1 MVSHMQPLLG
11 RFVYATMDIMREEQ
25 SEEQNEEHSVDS
37 ADTSIDNDEYID
49 TQHVMTLLH
58 VSKSTVCR
66 MIQSGRLVD
75 ARQDE
80 SKRWHVRRACVM
92 EVLEQL
98 RTKRAKHVTCASKP
112 RKQRAWYDI
121 QPIIEMVEMVE
132 MVEIDDDSSAA
143 D

>member
-1 MVSHMQPLLG
+1 MC
-11 RFVYATMDIMREEQ
+11 EEQ
-25 SEEQNEEHSVDS
+25 SEEHIEEHGVDGADS
-37 ADTSIDNDEYID
+37 ADALIDNDEYID
-49 TQHVMTLLH
+49 TQHVMALLH

-66 MIQSGRLVD
+66 MIQSGRLADV
-75 ARQDE
+75 RQDE

-132 MVEIDDDSSAA
+132 IDDDSSAA

>member
-1 MVSHMQPLLG
+1 MCN
-11 RFVYATMDIMREEQ
+11 DQ
-25 SEEQNEEHSVDS
+25 SEEHSEKHSEEHSVDS
-37 ADTSIDNDEYID
+37 ADTSINNDEYID

-66 MIQSGRLVD
+66 MIQSGRLAD

-98 RTKRAKHVTCASKP
+98 RAKRVRYVKRVSKP

-121 QPIIEMVEMVE
+121 QPIIETI
-132 MVEIDDDSSAA
+132 EIDGEGGGEGDTAH
-143 D
+143 

>member
-1 MVSHMQPLLG
+1 MCK
-11 RFVYATMDIMREEQ
+11 EQ
-25 SEEQNEEHSVDS
+25 SEEHGVDSVD
-37 ADTSIDNDEYID
+37 APIDNDEYID

-66 MIQSGRLVD
+66 MIQSGRLAD

-98 RTKRAKHVTCASKP
+98 RARRAKRVSKP

-132 MVEIDDDSSAA
+132 MVEIDDDASAA

>member
-1 MVSHMQPLLG
+1 MC
-11 RFVYATMDIMREEQ
+11 EEQ
-25 SEEQNEEHSVDS
+25 SEEHIEEHGVDGADS
-37 ADTSIDNDEYID
+37 ADALIDNDEYID
-49 TQHVMTLLH
+49 TQHVMALLH

-66 MIQSGRLVD
+66 MIQSGRLAD

-98 RTKRAKHVTCASKP
+98 RTKRAKHVICASKP

-132 MVEIDDDSSAA
+132 IDDDSSAA

>member
-1 MVSHMQPLLG
+1 MSK
-11 RFVYATMDIMREEQ
+11 EQ
-25 SEEQNEEHSVDS
+25 SEEQSKEYSEDQSETHRVDGTDVS
-37 ADTSIDNDEYID
+37 QSTDDAVDTDEADDANEYID

-66 MIQSGRLVD
+66 MIQSGRLAD

-98 RTKRAKHVTCASKP
+98 RAKRVRYVKRVSKP

-121 QPIIEMVEMVE
+121 QPIIETI
-132 MVEIDDDSSAA
+132 EIDGEGGGEGDTAH
-143 D
+143 

>member
-1 MVSHMQPLLG
+1 MC
-11 RFVYATMDIMREEQ
+11 EEQ
-25 SEEQNEEHSVDS
+25 SEEHIEEHGVDGADS
-37 ADTSIDNDEYID
+37 ADALIDNDEYID

-66 MIQSGRLVD
+66 MIQSGRLAD

-80 SKRWHVRRACVM
+80 SKCWHVRRACVM

-132 MVEIDDDSSAA
+132 IDDDASAA

>member
-1 MVSHMQPLLG
+1 MC
-11 RFVYATMDIMREEQ
+11 EEQ
-25 SEEQNEEHSVDS
+25 SEEHIEEHGVDGADS
-37 ADTSIDNDEYID
+37 ADALIDNDEYID
-49 TQHVMTLLH
+49 TQHVMALLH

-66 MIQSGRLVD
+66 MIQSGRLAD

-121 QPIIEMVEMVE
+121 QPIIEMVE
-132 MVEIDDDSSAA
+132 IDDDSSAA

>member
-1 MVSHMQPLLG
+1 MC
-11 RFVYATMDIMREEQ
+11 EEQ
-25 SEEQNEEHSVDS
+25 SEEHIEEHGVDGV
-37 ADTSIDNDEYID
+37 DTSIDNDEYID

-66 MIQSGRLVD
+66 MIQSGRLAD

-98 RTKRAKHVTCASKP
+98 RAKRVRYVSRTAKP

-121 QPIIEMVEMVE
+121 QPIIETIE
-132 MVEIDDDSSAA
+132 MVEIDDDA
-143 D
+143 DDDGVAD

>member
-132 MVEIDDDSSAA
+132 IDDDSSAA

>member
-1 MVSHMQPLLG
+1 MHDEQSK
-11 RFVYATMDIMREEQ
+11 EQ
-25 SEEQNEEHSVDS
+25 SEEHIEEHGVDGADS
-37 ADTSIDNDEYID
+37 ADALIDNDEYID

-66 MIQSGRLVD
+66 MIQSGRLAD

-98 RTKRAKHVTCASKP
+98 RAKRARYVSKP

-121 QPIIEMVEMVE
+121 QPIIETIETI
-132 MVEIDDDSSAA
+132 EIDDD

>member
-1 MVSHMQPLLG
+1 MC
-11 RFVYATMDIMREEQ
+11 EEQ
-25 SEEQNEEHSVDS
+25 SEEHIEEHGVDGADS
-37 ADTSIDNDEYID
+37 ADALIDNDEYID
-49 TQHVMTLLH
+49 TQHVMALLH

-66 MIQSGRLVD
+66 MIQSGRLADV
-75 ARQDE
+75 RQDE

-132 MVEIDDDSSAA
+132 IDDDASAA

>member
-1 MVSHMQPLLG
+1 MVLHMQLLLG
-11 RFVYATMDIMREEQ
+11 RFVYAMMDTMCEDQ
-25 SEEQNEEHSVDS
+25 SEEQIEECVVDD

-49 TQHVMTLLH
+49 TQHVMMLLH

-66 MIQSGRLVD
+66 MIQSGRLAD

-98 RTKRAKHVTCASKP
+98 RTKRAKHATCASKP

-132 MVEIDDDSSAA
+132 IDDDASAA

>member
-1 MVSHMQPLLG
+1 MCNDH
-11 RFVYATMDIMREEQ
+11 
-25 SEEQNEEHSVDS
+25 SEEHSEEHSEKHSEKHSEEHSVDS
-37 ADTSIDNDEYID
+37 ADTSINNDEYID
-49 TQHVMTLLH
+49 TQHVMALLH

-66 MIQSGRLVD
+66 MIQSGRLAD

-98 RTKRAKHVTCASKP
+98 CAKRVKRVRYASKP

-121 QPIIEMVEMVE
+121 QPIIEMVEIE
-132 MVEIDDDSSAA
+132 GGADETQIDNDTDDASVV

>member
-37 ADTSIDNDEYID
+37 ADALIDNDEYID

-66 MIQSGRLVD
+66 MIQSGRLAD

-121 QPIIEMVEMVE
+121 QPIIEMVE
-132 MVEIDDDSSAA
+132 IDDDSSAA

>member
-1 MVSHMQPLLG
+1 
-11 RFVYATMDIMREEQ
+11 MRDDQ
-25 SEEQNEEHSVDS
+25 SKEHIEEHGVDG
-37 ADTSIDNDEYID
+37 ADALIDNDEYID

-66 MIQSGRLVD
+66 MIQSGRLAD

-80 SKRWHVRRACVM
+80 FKRWHVRRACVM

-98 RTKRAKHVTCASKP
+98 RTKRVRYVSRTAKP

-121 QPIIEMVEMVE
+121 QPIIETI
-132 MVEIDDDSSAA
+132 EIEDDNNDNDGGVAG
-143 D
+143 

>member
-1 MVSHMQPLLG
+1 MC
-11 RFVYATMDIMREEQ
+11 EEQ
-25 SEEQNEEHSVDS
+25 SEEQSEEHIEEHGVDGADS
-37 ADTSIDNDEYID
+37 ADALIDNDEYID

-66 MIQSGRLVD
+66 MIQSGRLAD

-98 RTKRAKHVTCASKP
+98 RAKRVRYVSRTAKP

-121 QPIIEMVEMVE
+121 QPIIETIEI
-132 MVEIDDDSSAA
+132 VEIEDDNNDNDGGVAG
-143 D
+143 

>member
-1 MVSHMQPLLG
+1 MVSHNLQPLLG
-11 RFVYATMDIMREEQ
+11 RFVYATMDDMREEP
-25 SEEQNEEHSVDS
+25 NEEPSVDS
-37 ADTSIDNDEYID
+37 VDTSIDNDEYID

-66 MIQSGRLVD
+66 MIQSGRLAD

-98 RTKRAKHVTCASKP
+98 RAKRIRYVSRTAKP

-121 QPIIEMVEMVE
+121 QPIIETI
-132 MVEIDDDSSAA
+132 EIEDDNNGNDGGVAG
-143 D
+143 

>member
-1 MVSHMQPLLG
+1 MC
-11 RFVYATMDIMREEQ
+11 EEQ
-25 SEEQNEEHSVDS
+25 SEEHIEEHGVDGADS
-37 ADTSIDNDEYID
+37 ADALIDNDEYID

-66 MIQSGRLVD
+66 MIQSGRLADV
-75 ARQDE
+75 RQDE

-132 MVEIDDDSSAA
+132 IDDDSSAA

>member
-1 MVSHMQPLLG
+1 MG
-11 RFVYATMDIMREEQ
+11 AFVYATLDDMRKDQSEDQ
-25 SEEQNEEHSVDS
+25 SEEHSADS
-37 ADTSIDNDEYID
+37 ADALIDNDEYID

-66 MIQSGRLVD
+66 MIQSGRLAD

-98 RTKRAKHVTCASKP
+98 RAKRAKRVSKP

-121 QPIIEMVEMVE
+121 QPIIETI
-132 MVEIDDDSSAA
+132 EIDDDGDVDDDSDDGVA

>member
-1 MVSHMQPLLG
+1 MCN
-11 RFVYATMDIMREEQ
+11 DQ
-25 SEEQNEEHSVDS
+25 SEEHSEKHSEEHSVDS
-37 ADTSIDNDEYID
+37 ADTSINNDEYID

-66 MIQSGRLVD
+66 MIQSGRLAD

-98 RTKRAKHVTCASKP
+98 RAKRVRCASKP

-121 QPIIEMVEMVE
+121 QPIIEMVEIE
-132 MVEIDDDSSAA
+132 GGADDDNDGDDVSVV

>member
-1 MVSHMQPLLG
+1 MC
-11 RFVYATMDIMREEQ
+11 EEQ
-25 SEEQNEEHSVDS
+25 SEEHIEEHGVDGVDGADS
-37 ADTSIDNDEYID
+37 ADALIDNDEYID

-66 MIQSGRLVD
+66 MIQSGRLAD

-121 QPIIEMVEMVE
+121 QPIIEMVE
-132 MVEIDDDSSAA
+132 IDDDASAA

>member
-1 MVSHMQPLLG
+1 MC
-11 RFVYATMDIMREEQ
+11 EEQ
-25 SEEQNEEHSVDS
+25 SEEHIEEHGVDGADS
-37 ADTSIDNDEYID
+37 ADALIDNDEYID

-66 MIQSGRLVD
+66 MIQSGRLAD

-80 SKRWHVRRACVM
+80 SKRWYVRRACVM

-132 MVEIDDDSSAA
+132 IDDDASAA

>member
-1 MVSHMQPLLG
+1 MC
-11 RFVYATMDIMREEQ
+11 EEQ
-25 SEEQNEEHSVDS
+25 SEEQSEEHIEEHGVDGADS
-37 ADTSIDNDEYID
+37 ADALIDNDEYID

-66 MIQSGRLVD
+66 MIQSGRLAD

-80 SKRWHVRRACVM
+80 SKRWHVRRTCVM

-132 MVEIDDDSSAA
+132 IDDDSSAA

>member
-1 MVSHMQPLLG
+1 
-11 RFVYATMDIMREEQ
+11 MRNDQSKEH
-25 SEEQNEEHSVDS
+25 SEEHIENHSVDS
-37 ADTSIDNDEYID
+37 ADTSINNDEYID

-66 MIQSGRLVD
+66 MIQSGRLAD

-98 RTKRAKHVTCASKP
+98 RAKRVRYVSRTAKP

-121 QPIIEMVEMVE
+121 QPIIETIE
-132 MVEIDDDSSAA
+132 MVEIDDDA
-143 D
+143 DDDSVAD

>member
-1 MVSHMQPLLG
+1 MH
-11 RFVYATMDIMREEQ
+11 EEQ
-25 SEEQNEEHSVDS
+25 SEEHSVDD
-37 ADTSIDNDEYID
+37 ADTSINNDEYID

-66 MIQSGRLVD
+66 MIQSGRLAD

-132 MVEIDDDSSAA
+132 IDDDA
-143 D
+143 DDGSVVD

>member
-1 MVSHMQPLLG
+1 
-11 RFVYATMDIMREEQ
+11 MRDDQ
-25 SEEQNEEHSVDS
+25 SKEHIEEHGVDG
-37 ADTSIDNDEYID
+37 ADALIDNDEYID

-66 MIQSGRLVD
+66 MIQSGRLAD

-98 RTKRAKHVTCASKP
+98 RAKRVRYVSRTAKP

-121 QPIIEMVEMVE
+121 QPIIETI
-132 MVEIDDDSSAA
+132 EIEDDNNDNDGGVAG
-143 D
+143 

>member
-1 MVSHMQPLLG
+1 MC
-11 RFVYATMDIMREEQ
+11 EEQ
-25 SEEQNEEHSVDS
+25 SEEQSEEHIEEHGVDGADS
-37 ADTSIDNDEYID
+37 ADALIDNDEYID

-66 MIQSGRLVD
+66 MIQSGRLAD

-132 MVEIDDDSSAA
+132 IDDDSSAA

>member
-1 MVSHMQPLLG
+1 MC
-11 RFVYATMDIMREEQ
+11 EEQ
-25 SEEQNEEHSVDS
+25 SEEHIEEHGVDGADS
-37 ADTSIDNDEYID
+37 ADALIDNDEYID

-66 MIQSGRLVD
+66 MIQSGRLAD

>member
-1 MVSHMQPLLG
+1 MC
-11 RFVYATMDIMREEQ
+11 EEQ
-25 SEEQNEEHSVDS
+25 SEEHIEEHGVDGADS
-37 ADTSIDNDEYID
+37 ADALIDNDEYID

-66 MIQSGRLVD
+66 MIQSGRLAD

-112 RKQRAWYDI
+112 RKHRAWYDI

>member
-1 MVSHMQPLLG
+1 MC
-11 RFVYATMDIMREEQ
+11 EEQ
-25 SEEQNEEHSVDS
+25 SEEHIEEHGVDGADS
-37 ADTSIDNDEYID
+37 ADALIDNDEYID

-66 MIQSGRLVD
+66 MIQSGRLAD

-98 RTKRAKHVTCASKP
+98 RAKRVRYVSRTAKP

-121 QPIIEMVEMVE
+121 QPIIETIE
-132 MVEIDDDSSAA
+132 MVEIDDDA
-143 D
+143 DDGSVVD

>member
-1 MVSHMQPLLG
+1 MC
-11 RFVYATMDIMREEQ
+11 EEQ
-25 SEEQNEEHSVDS
+25 SEEHIEEHGVDGADS
-37 ADTSIDNDEYID
+37 ADALIDNDEYID
-49 TQHVMTLLH
+49 TQHVMALLH

-66 MIQSGRLVD
+66 MIQSGRLAD

-132 MVEIDDDSSAA
+132 IDDDASAA

>member
-1 MVSHMQPLLG
+1 MCNRCRG
-11 RFVYATMDIMREEQ
+11 AFVYATLDVMCEEQ
-25 SEEQNEEHSVDS
+25 SEEHIEEHGVDGADS
-37 ADTSIDNDEYID
+37 ADTSINNDEYID

-66 MIQSGRLVD
+66 MIQSGRLAD

-98 RTKRAKHVTCASKP
+98 RAKRVRYVSRTAKP

-121 QPIIEMVEMVE
+121 QPIIETI
-132 MVEIDDDSSAA
+132 EIEDDNNGNDGGVAG
-143 D
+143 

>member
-1 MVSHMQPLLG
+1 MCN
-11 RFVYATMDIMREEQ
+11 DQ
-25 SEEQNEEHSVDS
+25 SEEHSENHSVDS
-37 ADTSIDNDEYID
+37 ADTSINNDEYID

-66 MIQSGRLVD
+66 MIQSGRLAD

-80 SKRWHVRRACVM
+80 FKRWHVRRACVM

-98 RTKRAKHVTCASKP
+98 RAKRVRYVSRTAKP

-121 QPIIEMVEMVE
+121 QPIIETI
-132 MVEIDDDSSAA
+132 EIEDDNNDNDGGVAG
-143 D
+143 

>member
-1 MVSHMQPLLG
+1 MC
-11 RFVYATMDIMREEQ
+11 EEQ
-25 SEEQNEEHSVDS
+25 SEEHIEEHGVDGADS
-37 ADTSIDNDEYID
+37 ADALIDNDEYID
-49 TQHVMTLLH
+49 TQHVMALLH

-66 MIQSGRLVD
+66 MIQSGRLAD

-132 MVEIDDDSSAA
+132 IDDDSSAA

>member
-1 MVSHMQPLLG
+1 MH
-11 RFVYATMDIMREEQ
+11 EEQ
-25 SEEQNEEHSVDS
+25 SEEHSENHSVDD
-37 ADTSIDNDEYID
+37 ADTSINNDEYID

-66 MIQSGRLVD
+66 MIQSGRLAD

-132 MVEIDDDSSAA
+132 IDDDA
-143 D
+143 DDGSVVD